1 MNSNIK
7 PIPSTLS
14 TKQISDTFATVTHC
28 NLPNVPSLLDSGKR
42 ISLYDGKGNKL
53 AYSFEDLSKISDDNV
68 IHNYFKNFTVDAI
81 KITDNKTV
89 CSNTSTVS
97 TYNAQTTFNA
107 ISGIHQLSI
116 PHDNNTINGA
126 STLIDENPSDKYI
139 ANVEYLTSVYENT
152 KTNIE
157 NMYNE
162 YINSRD
168 WSNFV
173 VGSNFSSSLLV
184 NTGAGC
190 DSLLIFAS
198 FNILLGDSHSRT
210 TARENITNELHI
222 NVNGNDKICASNQYN
237 FKCID
242 YWTTGHLSPSSYA
255 NWLQGYNNVML
266 YGCCYVGEQ
275 TNATIYISAYDS
287 GNKKPVTMYDPHI
300 ICIRCKSKEI

>member
-28 NLPNVPSLLDSGKR
+28 NLPNVFPLLYSGKR

-81 KITDNKTV
+81 KITDNKAV
-89 CSNTSTVS
+89 YSNTSTVS

-116 PHDNNTINGA
+116 PHDNNTINGV
-126 STLIDENPSDKYI
+126 STLIDETPSDKYI
-139 ANVEYLTSVYENT
+139 ANVEYLTSVRENT
-152 KTNIE
+152 KTNLE
-157 NMYNE
+157 NVYNE
-162 YINSRD
+162 YLNSRD

-173 VGSNFSSSLLV
+173 ADSNFSSSLLV

-198 FNILLGDSHSRT
+198 FNILLGHSCYRT
-210 TARENITNELHI
+210 AAKGNIINELHI
-222 NVNGNDKICASNQYN
+222 NVNGNDKICASNRYT
-237 FKCID
+237 FSCADFWK
-242 YWTTGHLSPSSYA
+242 TGHLSPSFYA
-255 NWLQGYNNVML
+255 IWLQGYNNVML
-266 YGCCYVGEQ
+266 YSCCYVGEQ
-275 TNATIYISAYDS
+275 TNATIYIHAYDS
-287 GNKKPVTMYDPHI
+287 DSRQPVTMYNPHI